1 MKVLIKDPIAQQFFV
16 EVEKS
21 DSIDQVKQL
30 ISKQFPSPQS
40 QKLLFNGKLLIN
52 GTVEENGLHEG
63 DSVLLVLGRNP
74 LPQPPLDD
82 TPAPTKRSILAATS
96 SKPLPPENAPA
107 GKSVSG
113 LRDLMNTLWSGISG
127 ASGVSPAPTGN
138 QPTQPE
144 VNPEALQKL
153 VDMGFPEE
161 RCKKALL
168 LNRMNPNLAMEWLL
182 EHHEDPDVDTPLPSS
197 PSTTGP
203 PAPFYS
209 RPCGLAATRGHGISQ
224 GRIH

>member
-1 MKVLIKDPIAQQFFV
+1 
-16 EVEKS
+16 
-21 DSIDQVKQL
+21 
-30 ISKQFPSPQS
+30 
-40 QKLLFNGKLLIN
+40 
-52 GTVEENGLHEG
+52 
-63 DSVLLVLGRNP
+63 
-74 LPQPPLDD
+74 
-82 TPAPTKRSILAATS
+82 
-96 SKPLPPENAPA
+96 
-107 GKSVSG
+107 
-113 LRDLMNTLWSGISG
+113 MNTLWSGISG

-203 PAPFYS
+203 PAPFTPDPVVLQQLEDMGFPKDES
-209 RPCGLAATRGHGISQ
+209 IEALKATNNNQEAACAWLLGERDEDHGQSEESNPVVRSILNHPAIQAGLANPRVLRAFQMMVENPSTASQFISDPEIGPILLQ
-224 GRIH
+224 VHAILNAHAST